1 MRPPLPPSPALSQ
14 TFGSSRAT
22 INQEPAWYLWSHAI
36 RYHHTKYHPRALGL
50 GMGERKGN
58 SSTPILWLGPAV
70 STKTCDPTCDPTKSS
85 DTGRL
90 GIIVVI
96 EYKVGRWKRGR
107 GAMVCGLGRKADLE
121 R

>member
-1 MRPPLPPSPALSQ
+1 MDADEATSPPSPALSQ

-58 SSTPILWLGPAV
+58 SSTPTLMAG
-70 STKTCDPTCDPTKSS
+70 
-85 DTGRL
+85 TGSFNQ
-90 GIIVVI
+90 
-96 EYKVGRWKRGR
+96 
-107 GAMVCGLGRKADLE
+107 DL
-121 R
+121 